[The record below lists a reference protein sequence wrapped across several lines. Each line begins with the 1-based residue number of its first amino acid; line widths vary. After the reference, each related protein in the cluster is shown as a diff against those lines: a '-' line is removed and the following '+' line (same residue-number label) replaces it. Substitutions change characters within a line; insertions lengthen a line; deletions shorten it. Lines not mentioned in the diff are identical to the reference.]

1 MSTENTTALKNFVM
15 PVAVKYGT
23 MSIFCSAQKQGAV
36 QTKTAT
42 LYDSSNPKSIIPM
55 IALILF
61 WISGIAKSAVVCKKT
76 AVHFLG
82 LTIATQY
89 YYQLFTYTYC
99 LVFCYKN
106 HKRDIAIVTNYFG
119 SVRNML
125 IGVISKSEKIKKK
138 RLYIFRNIRLLWSYA
153 VGYCDWG

>member
-23 MSIFCSAQKQGAV
+23 MRIFCSAQKQGAV

-61 WISGIAKSAVVCKKT
+61 RISVNY
-76 AVHFLG
+76 H
-82 LTIATQY
+82 QP
-89 YYQLFTYTYC
+89 LFT
-99 LVFCYKN
+99 K
-106 HKRDIAIVTNYFG
+106 
-119 SVRNML
+119 VR
-125 IGVISKSEKIKKK
+125 
-138 RLYIFRNIRLLWSYA
+138 
-153 VGYCDWG
+153 